1 MQRHAADQDV
11 FIRSMAT
18 RGAFGGLSHSTRSA
32 IKVLDAMGKEYILVE
47 TVGVGQDEVDV
58 VGCADTTIVVMNPGM
73 GDDIQAIK
81 AGVLEIADI
90 FVVNKADLDGAT
102 RAANHLK
109 GMLELDSVKYLG
121 ETWKPPVLMV
131 EAIRDNGI
139 SELLDAVKKHRETI
153 QSSGQSDLREKTKDE
168 LVEMVHVS
176 LVRHCLGYLENGS
189 ITDKAV
195 DAILSGESD
204 PYTESEKLI
213 HEFIVRQTSPN
224 H

>member
-1 MQRHAADQDV
+1 M
-11 FIRSMAT
+11 
-18 RGAFGGLSHSTRSA
+18 
-32 IKVLDAMGKEYILVE
+32 
-47 TVGVGQDEVDV
+47 GQDEVDV
-58 VGCADTTIVVMNPGM
+58 VSCADSTIVVMPPGM

-102 RAANHLK
+102 KAVNHLK
-109 GMLELDSVKYLG
+109 GMLELDSAKYTG
-121 ETWKPPVLMV
+121 ERWKPPILLV

-139 SELLDAVKKHRETI
+139 SELLNAIENHREAGR
-153 QSSGQSDLREKTKDE
+153 SSEHGNLREKTKDE
-168 LVEMVHVS
+168 LVE
-176 LVRHCLGYLENGS
+176 LVQALLVGHCLGYLENGS
-189 ITDKAV
+189 MTDKSV

-213 HEFIVRQTSPN
+213 HEFLVRQTSPN